1 MSGILDGVRVFDMT
15 LAAVGP
21 WASKLL
27 GQLGADVIKVES
39 PEPEMAHQI
48 PPRIRGTG
56 VLYISANFN
65 KRQIVL
71 DLKNDD
77 DRAKAYRLA
86 RHCDVFIQN
95 MRPGAAEK
103 LGFGY
108 DDVVAIRPDV
118 IYVTSSAYGRVG
130 PMATEGGVDP
140 LLQAFSGFTSVTGPP
155 GSSGEMFRHL
165 AHLDITTSSNIVEA
179 VLQALIHRE
188 RTGQGQHIEIEMV
201 TAALA
206 LQRTRL
212 GEYFVTGRQPPPLGS
227 AVTTT
232 VPHEAFECQDRDW
245 LAVGV
250 TTDEQWPRFCRALQL
265 DDLATDTR
273 FATNADRVEHR
284 DELVPLLAERF
295 ATKPA
300 TWWAH
305 RLSRAGVA
313 NSRIQDF
320 EVLRHHPQV
329 VENRHLDHLDTPHF
343 GSLVVDA
350 VPWDFD
356 ATPAG
361 PVVAGGLQ
369 GEHSEQ
375 IRAEFGLDDAD
386 GGPGPGHVGG
396 EGS

>member
-1 MSGILDGVRVFDMT
+1 VTGILDGVRVFDMT

-39 PEPEMAHQI
+39 PDPELAHQV
-48 PPRIRGTG
+48 PPKISGTG

-77 DRAKAYRLA
+77 DREKAHRLVG
-86 RHCDVFIQN
+86 HCDVFIEN
-95 MRPGAAEK
+95 MRPGAADK

-108 DDVVAIRPDV
+108 DEVAAIRPDV
-118 IYVTSSAYGRVG
+118 IYVSSSAYGRVG
-130 PMATEGGVDP
+130 PMATEAGVDP
-140 LLQAFSGFTSVTGPP
+140 LLQAFSGFTNISGPP
-155 GSSGEMFRHL
+155 DSSGEMFRYL

-188 RTGQGQHIEIEMV
+188 RTGNGQLIEIEML

-212 GEYFVTGRQPPPLGS
+212 AEYFVTGQQPPPLGS

-232 VPHEAFECQDRDW
+232 VPHEAFQCKDREW

-250 TTDEQWPRFCRALQL
+250 TTDAQWPRFCQAVRL

-273 FATNADRVEHR
+273 FATNADRVERR
-284 DELVPLLAERF
+284 DELIPLLTERF
-295 ATKPA
+295 ATRPA
-300 TWWAH
+300 AWWAQC
-305 RLSRAGVA
+305 LSRAGVA
-313 NSRIQDF
+313 NSRIQEF
-320 EVLRHHPQV
+320 EVLKHHPQV
-329 VENRHLDHLDTPHF
+329 TANRHLEHLDTPHF
-343 GSLVVDA
+343 GSLVVDS
-350 VPWDFD
+350 VPWDFG

-361 PVVAGGLQ
+361 PVTVGGLQ
-369 GEHSEQ
+369 GEHGEQ

-386 GGPGPGHVGG
+386 GSPGRVGRK
-396 EGS
+396 ES